1 MLVGNEFIR
10 TEARFE
16 ADPRLIA
23 AVGAIIEH
31 AAAHVGMGDARC
43 HALMAATERACREA
57 WPVSNGREPRVEVIC
72 DQYADRVEV
81 AIQGHGATAP
91 GMDSTLK
98 DLQKRVDRVTTENR
112 NGSVRIVLV
121 EYLSACQ

>member
-1 MLVGNEFIR
+1 MLVENEFIR
-10 TEARFE
+10 TEARLE
-16 ADPRLIA
+16 TDPRLLA
-23 AVGAIIEH
+23 AVSAIIEH

-57 WPVSNGREPRVEVIC
+57 WPASNGREPRVEVIC

-81 AIQGHGATAP
+81 AIQGPGATP
-91 GMDSTLK
+91 PEVEGTLK

-112 NGSVRIVLV
+112 NGSLRIVIV
-121 EYLSACQ
+121 EYLSARQ